1 MTYQVNIANWIENWL
16 KDRKQRPMVVI
27 NGKFS
32 SCINVL
38 SDGVPQGSI
47 LDLLLFL
54 IFINDLDDSD

>member
-1 MTYQVNIANWIENWL
+1 
-16 KDRKQRPMVVI
+16 MVVI